1 MIAAMKQHNTAL
13 LQQPL
18 VPHKERLVVALR
30 EAGVPIR
37 AAFRAAGSC
46 TSSLYRANNR
56 DSDMNFTTAERVRR
70 AALEL
75 VHERGQHGNGEYDQG
90 ASQLG

>member
-1 MIAAMKQHNTAL
+1 MKQHSTAL

-18 VPHKERLVVALR
+18 VPHKERLVAALR

-46 TSSLYRANNR
+46 TSSLYRAHNR
-56 DSDMNFTTAERVRR
+56 DSDINFTTAERVRR

-75 VHERGQHGNGEYDQG
+75 VHERGRTIGGQDDQG
-90 ASQLG
+90 AGQLG